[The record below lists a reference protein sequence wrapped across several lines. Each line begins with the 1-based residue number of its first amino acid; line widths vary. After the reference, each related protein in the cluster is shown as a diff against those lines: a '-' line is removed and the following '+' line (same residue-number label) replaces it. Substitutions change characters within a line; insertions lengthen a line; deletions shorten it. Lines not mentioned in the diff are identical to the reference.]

1 MSYQYN
7 NIIQTE
13 HEIRVVEILPELTNG
28 FISCQLRHTALKS
41 DYTCLSYTWG
51 SSQKP
56 HQILINGRAFFVGT
70 NLHHFLHVANR
81 TRSRIAI
88 WIDAICIN
96 QDDLRERNH
105 QVEMMGQ
112 IYRGAKQVLVWLG
125 SGSGK
130 CEDLLHLIGQE
141 DALIS
146 GCLPCSKARL
156 KINGLRSH
164 NTDRTEHFFKALN
177 DICSLAYWK
186 RTWTV
191 QEFLV
196 AQDIRLM
203 YGSAEADIGLFEIF
217 LTEWTKSEYEHPSQ
231 HMKAIESSGGFK
243 VYCLERLRFQ
253 QSRHARV
260 SLSSLL
266 YLFYDSQC
274 ADQQDRIYAMLS
286 LAKRGEA
293 FQIDYR
299 EPTIELLFRTLCFC
313 KPKTSQELAQLSSL
327 LMSILILE
335 PAEQRL
341 VQDFIT
347 QAQMSLRSNMSV
359 LHLPTLALEVCCL
372 LRDEVTQ
379 EVHTETLMLGCPKY
393 YDRNPDV
400 QHLFDF
406 VTQGRI
412 SGRESTY
419 YLVLI
424 EWLSM
429 SLELVCTP
437 QESNNEHCSVVGI
450 AVQYPGQV
458 TDCAYILMD
467 SEELTAIAIR
477 RQNLDDVNGIALGYD
492 QMLCVLD
499 YMQYQRDVSNEEH
512 EMSDIYFG
520 EIQEVVFKS
529 LYNNAD
535 DDDLDLDYSEDS
547 ELQESEPEIGE
558 GESSHQYQKGLLHLT
573 SEQLEA
579 LPNPGQN

>member
-13 HEIRVVEILPELTNG
+13 DEIRVVEVLPELANG
-28 FISCQLRHTALKS
+28 FISCRLRHTALKS

-81 TRSRIAI
+81 TRSRIAM

-96 QDDLRERNH
+96 QDDPRERNH

-125 SGSGK
+125 EGSGK

-146 GCLPCSKARL
+146 GCLPCLKARL
-156 KINGLRSH
+156 KIDGLRSH

-177 DICSLAYWK
+177 DICSLAYWN

-196 AQDIRLM
+196 AQNIRLM

-217 LTEWTKSEYEHPSQ
+217 LAEWTKSEYGHPPQ
-231 HMKAIESSGGFK
+231 HMKTIESSVRIK
-243 VYCLERLRFQ
+243 VYCEERLRFQ
-253 QSRHARV
+253 QSRHPRV

-266 YLFYDSQC
+266 YSFYDSQC

-286 LAKRGEA
+286 LARRGEA
-293 FQIDYR
+293 FLIDYR

-313 KPKTSQELAQLSSL
+313 EPKTLQEAARLSSL

-341 VQDFIT
+341 VQGFLT
-347 QAQMSLRSNMSV
+347 QAQRSLRSNMSV
-359 LHLPTLALEVCCL
+359 FHLPALAVEVCFLCS
-372 LRDEVTQ
+372 DEVTQ
-379 EVHTETLMLGCPKY
+379 EVHTETLMLGCPKD
-393 YDRNPDV
+393 YDHNPDV
-400 QHLFDF
+400 QHLYDF
-406 VTQGRI
+406 VTQGRTP
-412 SGRESTY
+412 GRESTF

-429 SLELVCTP
+429 SLELVCAP
-437 QESNNEHCSVVGI
+437 QESNDEQFSIVGI
-450 AVQYPGQV
+450 AVQYPSQLIDYV
-458 TDCAYILMD
+458 YILKD
-467 SEELTAIAIR
+467 LDELTGISIR
-477 RQNLDDVNGIALGYD
+477 RPNLDDVNGIALGYD

-499 YMQYQRDVSNEEH
+499 YMQHQRDAWNEEH

-520 EIQEVVFKS
+520 NIQEVVVKS
-529 LYNNAD
+529 LSNDGD
-535 DDDLDLDYSEDS
+535 DDDLELDDREDS
-547 ELQESEPEIGE
+547 ELQESKPEV
-558 GESSHQYQKGLLHLT
+558 GESKSGHQNQKALHHLT
-573 SEQLEA
+573 IMNSE
-579 LPNPGQN
+579 

>member
-7 NIIQTE
+7 NIIPTE
-13 HEIRVVEILPELTNG
+13 HEIRVVEILPELPNG

-156 KINGLRSH
+156 KIDGLQSH
-164 NTDRTEHFFKALN
+164 DTDRTEHFFKALN
-177 DICSLAYWK
+177 DICSLAYWV
-186 RTWTV
+186 RTWTI

-196 AQDIRLM
+196 AQDIKLM
-203 YGSAEADIGLFEIF
+203 YGSAEADIRLFESF
-217 LTEWTKSEYEHPSQ
+217 LTEWTKSGYGHPSQ
-231 HMKAIESSGGFK
+231 HMKAIESSVRVK
-243 VYCLERLRFQ
+243 VYCEERLRFQ

-266 YLFYDSQC
+266 YSFYDSQC

-299 EPTIELLFRTLCFC
+299 EPSIELLFRTLCFC
-313 KPKTSQELAQLSSL
+313 KPKTLQELARLSRL
-327 LMSILILE
+327 LMSILILG

-347 QAQMSLRSNMSV
+347 QAQRSNMSV
-359 LHLPTLALEVCCL
+359 FHLPTLALEVCCL
-372 LRDEVTQ
+372 CRDEVTQ
-379 EVHTETLMLGCPKY
+379 EVHTTTLMLGCPED
-393 YDRNPDV
+393 YDHNPDV

-406 VTQGRI
+406 VTQGHS
-412 SGRESTY
+412 SGRQSTY
-419 YLVLI
+419 YLVFI

-429 SLELVCTP
+429 SLALICTP
-437 QESNNEHCSVVGI
+437 QESNDEQCSVVGI
-450 AVQYPGQV
+450 AVQYPGQLI
-458 TDCAYILMD
+458 DCVYILMH
-467 SEELTAIAIR
+467 SEELTGIAIR

-492 QMLCVLD
+492 QMLCALY
-499 YMQYQRDVSNEEH
+499 YMQYQRDVLNEEH

-520 EIQEVVFKS
+520 ESQEVVFKS
-529 LYNNAD
+529 LCNNAD
-535 DDDLDLDYSEDS
+535 DDDLELDYSEDS
-547 ELQESEPEIGE
+547 ELQESESEVGE

-573 SEQLEA
+573 TMTSEQLET
-579 LPNPGQN
+579 LPTPQQK